1 MINITITEEAKAHLK
16 KLLQN
21 KENKGKELY
30 LTALDPETPYAEAGL
45 SFVEIGPEHTED
57 FIVGFEDFRVFIDRK
72 SKDYIEG
79 ATIELKEENLQKELL
94 VDAPN
99 LKPLMAFDE
108 NASLFERVHWIIET
122 EINPSLASHG
132 GMVQLIEITDDG
144 IVKLQFGGGCQ
155 GCGMAD
161 MTLTQGITATLMER
175 FPEIND
181 IEDVTDHDAGSS
193 PFM

>member
-1 MINITITEEAKAHLK
+1 MK